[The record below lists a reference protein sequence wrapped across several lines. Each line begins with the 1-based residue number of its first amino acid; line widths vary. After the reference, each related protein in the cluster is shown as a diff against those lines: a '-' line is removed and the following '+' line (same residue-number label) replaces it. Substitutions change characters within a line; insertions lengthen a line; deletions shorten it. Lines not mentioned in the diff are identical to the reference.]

1 MVRPPNG
8 AADRKMGMEESGR
21 LGYPPV
27 HADGAQVE
35 DGGGAQHD
43 VHGHEGVTEAGAQ
56 QPHATL
62 DLATKRLQK

>member
-1 MVRPPNG
+1 MGPPSG
-8 AADRKMGMEESGR
+8 AADGEMGMEKGWS
-21 LGYPPV
+21 GYPPV

-35 DGGGAQHD
+35 DGGGAQHH

-62 DLATKRLQK
+62 DLATQKLQK